1 MSFRKRK
8 NFDVVPDTF
17 NYEVSETG
25 VRDVHGVQTTCTTR
39 RRVCSL
45 ERVFKPL
52 PEMPS
57 LSEQIKAGVSLKEI
71 PTDGLL
77 DSPDNLD
84 YNTENVE
91 ERIIKTLEKSS
102 KPRKKNEDK
111 TEE

>member
-8 NFDVVPDTF
+8 NIEVVPDTF

-25 VRDVHGVQTTCTTR
+25 VRDLNGVQTSCTFR
-39 RRVCSL
+39 RRVSSS

-52 PEMPS
+52 PPLPP
-57 LSEQIKAGVSLKEI
+57 LSEQIKAGVSLKEV

-84 YNTENVE
+84 YNTDNVE
-91 ERIIKTLEKSS
+91 ETIIKTIDKAS
-102 KPRKKNEDK
+102 KQRKPKGE
-111 TEE
+111 